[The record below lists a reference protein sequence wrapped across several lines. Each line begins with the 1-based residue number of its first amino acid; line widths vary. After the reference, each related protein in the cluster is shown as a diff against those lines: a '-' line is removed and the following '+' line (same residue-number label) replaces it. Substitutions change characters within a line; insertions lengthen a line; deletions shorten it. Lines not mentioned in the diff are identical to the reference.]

1 MYLSPKLLENAVQ
14 QNQGEPG
21 VIVDLS
27 LKQLI
32 GLKGVERYL
41 ETDQI
46 DKLLLSTNYIQSID
60 QNFHLFV
67 NLRELDLSIN
77 HISAIE
83 NLESLV
89 NLRLLN
95 LSNNRISKIEHL
107 DALKSLEVLVTF
119 YTRNNVS

>member
-1 MYLSPKLLENAVQ
+1 MYLSSKLLENTVQ
-14 QNQGEPG
+14 QNQDGYG
-21 VIVDLS
+21 LIVDLS

-32 GLKGVERYL
+32 GLKGIEKYL
-41 ETDQI
+41 EPDQI
-46 DKLLLSTNYIQSID
+46 DKLLLSTNYLQNID

-77 HISAIE
+77 HISTIE

-95 LSNNRISKIEHL
+95 LSNNRITKIENL
-107 DALKSLEVLVTF
+107 DALKSLEVLV
-119 YTRNNVS
+119 Y